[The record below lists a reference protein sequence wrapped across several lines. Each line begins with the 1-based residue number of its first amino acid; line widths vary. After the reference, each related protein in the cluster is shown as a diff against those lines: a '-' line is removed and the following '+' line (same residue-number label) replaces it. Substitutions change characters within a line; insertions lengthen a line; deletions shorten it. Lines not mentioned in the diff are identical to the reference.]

1 MEDLSDSV
9 GVVDNATL
17 RDGMNRWD
25 RENVQHKYG
34 AEGDC
39 NTLKNDDLD
48 FSPVVDVWIKR
59 RDLYIQLQ
67 SINRR
72 RRAGKRPP
80 TSHFLWACENNNI
93 SRPFSLSDSEIEGLI
108 SHCKQRLT
116 ELEPVA
122 PLLRKEHLNVLLAE
136 AVARRQHKRICR
148 IKEIMQN
155 EG

>member
-1 MEDLSDSV
+1 MFTKMEALSDSV

-17 RDGMNRWD
+17 REGMNRWD

-39 NTLKNDDLD
+39 NTFKNDDLD
-48 FSPVVDVWIKR
+48 FSPVVDCWIKR
-59 RDLYIQLQ
+59 PDLYIQLQ

-72 RRAGKRPP
+72 RRVDKRPP
-80 TSHFLWACENNNI
+80 TSHFLRACKNNNI

-116 ELEPVA
+116 ELETVA
-122 PLLRKEHLNVLLAE
+122 PYF
-136 AVARRQHKRICR
+136 ARSI
-148 IKEIMQN
+148 
-155 EG
+155 